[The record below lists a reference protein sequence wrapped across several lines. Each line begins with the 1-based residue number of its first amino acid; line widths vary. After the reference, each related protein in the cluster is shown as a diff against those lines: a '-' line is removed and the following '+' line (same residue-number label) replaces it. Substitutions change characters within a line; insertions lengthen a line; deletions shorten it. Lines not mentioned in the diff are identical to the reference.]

1 MKGGKMISQK
11 NILISFIVVINLIL
25 FYSASTTAGNAGP
38 VSNMNLTKEQ
48 IGKLD
53 TLIKELNGEQL
64 EIVSKID
71 KKFSVI
77 EQALKKEDRFDTAS
91 KMRTDSQNISE
102 LVKNISHHYGDL
114 LRLRVKYILKAKDIL
129 NDRQKSRL
137 ISALLDF
144 NIDTPDDFSY
154 YLKLDLP
161 TLMLDLTKEQK
172 KNLLKYRTE
181 MDIRDLKLELEMN
194 YKLLD
199 LQDEMKATIQNPKR
213 VNKIIMDITDLGA
226 ELIDNRVNYIQRA
239 KDVLTLDQKKQMLQM
254 ILMM

>member
-1 MKGGKMISQK
+1 MMSKRNIS
-11 NILISFIVVINLIL
+11 ISLIAAAIGIF
-25 FYSASTTAGNAGP
+25 FYATLTAAGNSSP

-48 IGKLD
+48 IRNLD
-53 TLIKELNGEQL
+53 TLIKELNTEQL

-71 KKFSVI
+71 KKFLVI
-77 EQALKKEDRFDTAS
+77 EQALKREDRFEATS
-91 KMRTDSQNISE
+91 KVRTGSQNFRE
-102 LVKNISHHYGDL
+102 LAKNISVLYGDL

-129 NDRQKSRL
+129 NDRQKTRL

-161 TLMLDLTKEQK
+161 TLMFDLTKDQK
-172 KNLLKYRTE
+172 KNLLKYRAD
-181 MDIRDLKLELEMN
+181 MDIMDLKLELEMN

-199 LQDEMKATIQNPKR
+199 LQDEMKSTNQNPKK
-213 VNKIIMDITDLGA
+213 VNKIIMVITDIGA
-226 ELIDNRVNYIQRA
+226 ELIDNRVNYILKA
-239 KDVLTLDQKKQMLQM
+239 KDVLTPDQEKQLLQM

>member
-1 MKGGKMISQK
+1 MISK
-11 NILISFIVVINLIL
+11 RNISISIIAAAIL
-25 FYSASTTAGNAGP
+25 TFFNITSTAAGNTSPAP
-38 VSNMNLTKEQ
+38 NMNLNKEQ

-53 TLIKELNGEQL
+53 TLIKELNTEQF

-71 KKFSVI
+71 EKFLVI
-77 EQALKKEDRFDTAS
+77 EQALKRQDQFDTTS
-91 KMRTDSQNISE
+91 KVRTGSQKFSE
-102 LVKNISHHYGDL
+102 LVKNISALNGDL

-129 NDRQKSRL
+129 NERQKSRL

-144 NIDTPDDFSY
+144 DIDTPDDFSY

-161 TLMLDLTKEQK
+161 KLMLDLTKDQK
-172 KNLLKYRTE
+172 KNLLRYRAD

-199 LQDEMKATIQNPKR
+199 LQGEMKAVNQNPEN
-213 VNKIIMDITDLGA
+213 VNKIIMDITDIGA
-226 ELIDNRVNYIQRA
+226 ELIDNRVNYILKA
-239 KDVLTLDQKKQMLQM
+239 KDVLTPDQKKQLLQM